1 MVFIHTLHSFAGCN
15 GVRVWIC
22 GVVAFGREY
31 VYGKAGV
38 ESCRPVS
45 ETLAARVVFA
55 QVIDVLNAAYL
66 FKEKNLKK

>member
-1 MVFIHTLHSFAGCN
+1 MVFIHMPHSFAGCN
-15 GVRVWIC
+15 GVRVWVC

-45 ETLAARVVFA
+45 ESFMHLA
-55 QVIDVLNAAYL
+55 L
-66 FKEKNLKK
+66 FM